1 MSHRLVYFNGEFIP
15 EAEARISIFDCA
27 LMYGDMIFDVT
38 RSFNQKPFRLR
49 EHLDRLYASMR
60 YAEIDCGL
68 SINEMEAAT
77 HETIERNLPV
87 LDGLDFQILHDVT
100 RGALPYYGGVVREGI
115 HPVLAISVFPLVRHL
130 GQQAEAYETGSH
142 FVITPQQSVPAR
154 YIDPKVK
161 NRSRIFYKLAEL
173 QAAHMEK
180 GASALLTDER
190 GFITEGTGSNFFMAR
205 DGVVYTPKPHDILRG
220 VSRGV
225 CMELANGLG
234 IPVQEADIEPYD
246 VRGADEAW
254 WTGTSICMIPITRFN
269 FHLVGD
275 GKPGPIYRKL
285 LARWCDEAGLDIV
298 DQAREYA
305 EIAKTWKP

>member
-1 MSHRLVYFNGEFIP
+1 MSNRSIYFNGEFIP

-27 LMYGDMIFDVT
+27 LMYGDMVFDVT
-38 RSFNQKPFRLR
+38 RSFNQKPFRL
-49 EHLDRLYASMR
+49 ENHLDRLYASMR

-68 SINEMEAAT
+68 TIDEMEAVT
-77 HETIERNLPV
+77 YETIDRNLPV
-87 LDGLDFQILHDVT
+87 LDGMDFQILHDVT
-100 RGALPYYGGVVREGI
+100 RGVLPYYGGVVREGTRS
-115 HPVLAISVFPLVRHL
+115 VLAISVFPLLRHL
-130 GQQAEAYETGSH
+130 EQFAETYETGSH

-190 GFITEGTGSNFFMAR
+190 GFITEGPGCNFFIAR

-220 VSRGV
+220 VSRSV
-225 CMELANGLG
+225 CMKLATGMG
-234 IPVQEADIEPYD
+234 IAVEEADIEPYD

-254 WTGTSICMIPITRFN
+254 WTGTLTCMVPITRFN
-269 FHLVGD
+269 FHPISD

-285 LARWCDEAGLDIV
+285 LAAWCDEVGLDIV
-298 DQAREYA
+298 AQAREYA
-305 EIAKTWKP
+305 KIAKTWKP